1 MSRMRWRA
9 SLARNTCIE
18 THWQTSQAYIISCT
32 PHPAHCFDGAI
43 RLLMSCDIT
52 KVYGPL
58 LSHVKSIT
66 VYNPYC
72 LATTYPPIHLSSYL
86 CTYLPTCLSVCL
98 SVNAEEVPLCPRPTG
113 RVRRPMSPIFLSR
126 FEFRLGSVGLG
137 FSELS

>member
-66 VYNPYC
+66 VTPTAW
-72 LATTYPPIHLSSYL
+72 LPPIHLSTYPPIYVP
-86 CTYLPTCLSVCL
+86 TYLPVYLSVCQ